1 MLFRKCLLVPLAV
14 VLCSCV
20 VQLGVGDRE
29 QTTLDFTTMD
39 TTETTDTTEITD
51 AVMDSIPSTLNTTPV
66 TNPVMN
72 PGAIAQLRSDFNS
85 NQNIFSICM
94 LAPKKCVASRITVPN
109 SPWREYLNRLIRDYS
124 AANIRSRK
132 GSGVALVRID
142 SLSLVDSNTA
152 LVNACSYDSMVLV
165 DAGATDSAA
174 DDIIFND
181 AVSSYL
187 STWVLKKDDG
197 AWKFF
202 SWSASMIKF
211 NVDQCGFSKP

>member
-1 MLFRKCLLVPLAV
+1 MSFRKCLLIPLAV

-29 QTTLDFTTMD
+29 ATPLDFTKLEK
-39 TTETTDTTEITD
+39 TEKTDI
-51 AVMDSIPSTLNTTPV
+51 VMDLVPSISTTTPV
-66 TNPVMN
+66 TIPDANPD
-72 PGAIAQLRSDFNS
+72 AITQLRSDFNS
-85 NQNIFSICM
+85 NQHIFNICM
-94 LAPKKCVASRITVPN
+94 LAPKKCVASRITVPD

-132 GSGVALVRID
+132 DSGVALVRID
-142 SLSLVDSNTA
+142 SVSLVDNNTA
-152 LVNACSYDSMVLV
+152 LVNACTYDSMVLV

-187 STWVLKKDDG
+187 STWVLKMDNG
-197 AWKFF
+197 TWKFF

-211 NVDQCGFSKP
+211 DVDQCGFDKP

>member
-29 QTTLDFTTMD
+29 ETPLDFTKVD
-39 TTETTDTTEITD
+39 TTQRTDTTDVVIDSVPSISNTAPATSPDAIT
-51 AVMDSIPSTLNTTPV
+51 
-66 TNPVMN
+66 
-72 PGAIAQLRSDFNS
+72 QLRNDFNS
-85 NQNIFSICM
+85 NQNIFNICM

-124 AANIRSRK
+124 AANIHSRK
-132 GSGVALVRID
+132 DSGVALVRID

-187 STWVLKKDDG
+187 STWVLKMDDG
-197 AWKFF
+197 VWKFF

-211 NVDQCGFSKP
+211 NVDQCGFNKP

>member
-1 MLFRKCLLVPLAV
+1 
-14 VLCSCV
+14 

-29 QTTLDFTTMD
+29 ETPLDFTKVD
-39 TTETTDTTEITD
+39 TTQRTDTTDVVIDSVPSISNTAPATSPDAIT
-51 AVMDSIPSTLNTTPV
+51 
-66 TNPVMN
+66 
-72 PGAIAQLRSDFNS
+72 QLRNDFNS
-85 NQNIFSICM
+85 NQNIFNICM

-132 GSGVALVRID
+132 DSGVALVRID

-187 STWVLKKDDG
+187 STWVLKMDDG
-197 AWKFF
+197 VWKFF

-211 NVDQCGFSKP
+211 NVDQCGFNKP

>member
-1 MLFRKCLLVPLAV
+1 MLFRKYLLIPLAV

-20 VQLGVGDRE
+20 VQLGVGDKE
-29 QTTLDFTTMD
+29 KTQLDFTRKDTM
-39 TTETTDTTEITD
+39 EITDTTGTNNV
-51 AVMDSIPSTLNTTPV
+51 VMDSIPSIPNTTPV
-66 TNPVMN
+66 TNPDV
-72 PGAIAQLRSDFNS
+72 ITQLRNAFNS
-85 NQNIFSICM
+85 NQTLFNICM
-94 LAPKKCVASRITVPN
+94 LAPKKCVASRITVPD

-152 LVNACSYDSMVLV
+152 LVNACTYDSMVLV
-165 DAGATDSAA
+165 DAGASDSAA

-187 STWVLKKDDG
+187 STWVLKMDDG
-197 AWKFF
+197 TWKFF

-211 NVDQCGFSKP
+211 NVDQCGFNKP

>member
-29 QTTLDFTTMD
+29 ETPLDFTKVD
-39 TTETTDTTEITD
+39 TTQRTDTTDVVIDSVPSISNTAPATSPDAIT
-51 AVMDSIPSTLNTTPV
+51 
-66 TNPVMN
+66 
-72 PGAIAQLRSDFNS
+72 QLRNDFNS
-85 NQNIFSICM
+85 NQNIFNICM

-132 GSGVALVRID
+132 DSGVALVRID

-187 STWVLKKDDG
+187 STWVLKMDDG
-197 AWKFF
+197 VWKFF

-211 NVDQCGFSKP
+211 NVDQCGFNKP